1 MHVFAAGYVMFV
13 NSVAINVSTF
23 VVFKYEIKHE
33 VGITRNKK
41 NFQQF
46 VLSFFYLIE
55 EWVRSGACVA
65 YFHRMHA
72 VPASLPTK
80 PTYIYQ

>member
-23 VVFKYEIKHE
+23 VVFKYETKHE
-33 VGITRNKK
+33 VEITKNKK
-41 NFQQF
+41 K
-46 VLSFFYLIE
+46 LSTVCPFLFFYLIE

-80 PTYIYQ
+80 PTYI